1 MSETTTAMP
10 GAATEPVEVI
20 DAESAAGLAE
30 ATAAMGRRPVDLA
43 VLAMVAASHQSCGES
58 VRVSPGAADEDAT
71 VLARL
76 LALDASG
83 EDTRTLVDD
92 EERACWALERTA
104 GGAVVVRR
112 PPGAAPLVGIRATV
126 PPLATELVCQL
137 VAAGDEGWGKPF
149 PRPGEV
155 RRRARLEQ
163 EASAAETLVH
173 DWLGLDDVPGEGTT
187 RESWWHR
194 MGGSDDLTLLR
205 DTWFD
210 WLVAR
215 GSMRE
220 VGGLLTSRPDRPA
233 PVAVTDPTVRDL
245 GRRLAAHRDLV
256 LRVLTGRAPSADLLD
271 VPSLRPSRLMAEEP
285 ALAALWEELAVLVLA
300 RARELPDRRLVVV
313 DVGGVG
319 ADNDILRRAMDVAG
333 ADHVEVPAGRP
344 PHPQVEADVVL
355 AIGALHRWADPA
367 EAARAVREMLAP
379 QGLLVAVEQT
389 EMSGLGLLVAGL
401 LDGGFVD
408 PRGDP
413 AAPRCTPATPG
424 SRPCAMPG
432 SAGVG
437 FASGLHRPW

>member
-149 PRPGEV
+149 PAPARSVGAHV
-155 RRRARLEQ
+155 WSRRRRLPRPWSTTGW
-163 EASAAETLVH
+163 ASTTCPGKAPRGRAGGTG
-173 DWLGLDDVPGEGTT
+173 WGL
-187 RESWWHR
+187 R
-194 MGGSDDLTLLR
+194 
-205 DTWFD
+205 
-210 WLVAR
+210 
-215 GSMRE
+215 
-220 VGGLLTSRPDRPA
+220 RPD
-233 PVAVTDPTVRDL
+233 
-245 GRRLAAHRDLV
+245 
-256 LRVLTGRAPSADLLD
+256 APS
-271 VPSLRPSRLMAEEP
+271 
-285 ALAALWEELAVLVLA
+285 
-300 RARELPDRRLVVV
+300 
-313 DVGGVG
+313 
-319 ADNDILRRAMDVAG
+319 
-333 ADHVEVPAGRP
+333 
-344 PHPQVEADVVL
+344 
-355 AIGALHRWADPA
+355 
-367 EAARAVREMLAP
+367 
-379 QGLLVAVEQT
+379 
-389 EMSGLGLLVAGL
+389 
-401 LDGGFVD
+401 
-408 PRGDP
+408 
-413 AAPRCTPATPG
+413 
-424 SRPCAMPG
+424 
-432 SAGVG
+432 
-437 FASGLHRPW
+437 